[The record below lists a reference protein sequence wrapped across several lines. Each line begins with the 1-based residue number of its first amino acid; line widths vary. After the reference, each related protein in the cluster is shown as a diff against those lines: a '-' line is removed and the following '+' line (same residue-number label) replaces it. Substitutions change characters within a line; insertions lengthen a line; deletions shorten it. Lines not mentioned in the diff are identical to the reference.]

1 MKPERES
8 HRVLTTAGRRRRPWC
23 DGTW

>member
-8 HRVLTTAGRRRRPWC
+8 HRVWTAAGRQRRPWR

>member
-8 HRVLTTAGRRRRPWC
+8 HRVLTTAGRQRRPWR